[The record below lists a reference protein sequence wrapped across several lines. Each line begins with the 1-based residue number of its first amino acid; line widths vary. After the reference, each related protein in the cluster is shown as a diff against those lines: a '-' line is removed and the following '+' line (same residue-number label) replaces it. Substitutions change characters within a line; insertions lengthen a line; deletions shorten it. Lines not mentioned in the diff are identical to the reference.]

1 MYRPIALALFL
12 VAACSGGADETETFS
27 FGAEGGT
34 LSHGDARLVIP
45 PGALTETT
53 EFKVTTVGNPPVPDA
68 LGLAGD
74 VIEILPSG
82 LTLALPATLTLAYSP
97 ELVTAGRVAVYTA
110 PSGGGPAD
118 FVALPTTV
126 VDATHISVLV
136 THFSY
141 FGPLF
146 DTRISNTCGPGVDC
160 GAGNACYFCTFPI
173 CAPLNTIC
181 CDNSICLPDEET
193 GEPATCGPCG
203 NIPLTCIL
211 PRYAADCAG

>member
-1 MYRPIALALFL
+1 MHRPSAFVLLL
-12 VAACSGGADETETFS
+12 LAACSNSNDDAATFS

-53 EFKVTTVGNPPVPDA
+53 EFQISTVGNPPVPDT
-68 LGLAGD
+68 LGVAGD
-74 VIEILPSG
+74 VVEILPSG

-97 ELVTAGRVAVYTA
+97 ELVTAGTVSIYTA
-110 PSGGGPAD
+110 PSGGSAAD

-126 VDATHISVLV
+126 VDATHVSVQV

-141 FGPLF
+141 YGPLYG
-146 DTRISNTCGPGVDC
+146 TQVSNTCGPGVDC
-160 GAGNACYFCTFPI
+160 GVGNACYFCTVPI

-181 CDNSICLPDEET
+181 CNGGICLPDEET

-203 NIPLTCIL
+203 NLPLTCVL